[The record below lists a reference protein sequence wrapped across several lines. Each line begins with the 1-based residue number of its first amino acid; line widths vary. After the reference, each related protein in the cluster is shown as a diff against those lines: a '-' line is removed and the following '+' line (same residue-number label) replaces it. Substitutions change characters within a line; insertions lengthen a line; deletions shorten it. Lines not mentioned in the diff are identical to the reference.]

1 MTQYFSDVL
10 QKPSSG
16 LDVPNLSAMAKDHD
30 INAIL
35 IMCRMTIVIGVQC
48 EQNKEFI
55 EKIQGLSET
64 DQHTLMKAIEE
75 VRPQFL
81 ILSSC

>member
-10 QKPSSG
+10 QKPSSA

-48 EQNKEFI
+48 ERNKEFI

-64 DQHTLMKAIEE
+64 DQHTLMRAIEE
-75 VRPQFL
+75 VCP
-81 ILSSC
+81 SSSSLVL